1 MRVSYSGDGAA
12 ARAAPGGRARPG
24 ASSAVP
30 PFVLLAIGE
39 ESTAA
44 LVRETLAAAFP
55 GASVECVAS
64 EAAGAKQEP
73 ACDCLIVDGAGDV
86 MRAVERA
93 RLARAA
99 GLAGGLVVLLP
110 PEATATAGALVEQ
123 LATYGAVTCALDA
136 GFATALPAA
145 VTAACAPRGGGEIA
159 SVAERSL
166 RRVQQLQAAGEIA
179 LGLQHAM
186 NNPLTA
192 LLAEAQLLELE
203 SMAEEQ
209 QAAVR
214 RMVELCRRVI
224 ALVRKL
230 DGVSERKVIA

>member
-39 ESTAA
+39 EQTAA
-44 LVRETLAAAFP
+44 LVHETLAAVFP
-55 GASVECVAS
+55 GVSVERVAS
-64 EAAGAKQEP
+64 EVAGAKQEP
-73 ACDCLIVDGAGDV
+73 ACDCLIVDSAGDV
-86 MRAVERA
+86 LRGLERA

-110 PEATATAGALVEQ
+110 PEASATAGAPVEQ
-123 LATYGAVTCALDA
+123 LAAYGAVPCALDA

-145 VTAACAPRGGGEIA
+145 VVAACAPRGGA
-159 SVAERSL
+159 TPSVAERSL
-166 RRVQQLQAAGEIA
+166 RRVQQLAAAGEIA

-203 SMAEEQ
+203 SMTEEQ

-224 ALVRKL
+224 ALVRRL
-230 DGVSERKVIA
+230 DGVSGKQVIV